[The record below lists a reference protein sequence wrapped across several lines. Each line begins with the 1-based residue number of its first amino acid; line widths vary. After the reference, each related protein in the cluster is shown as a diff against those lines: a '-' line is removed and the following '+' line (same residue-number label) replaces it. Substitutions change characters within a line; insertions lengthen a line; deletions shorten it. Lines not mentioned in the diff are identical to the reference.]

1 MQSLACVES
10 AQAAYCGKYGKQIMI
25 EQIAAFWKLSPQTT
39 ERILYSAAA
48 FIFLFLLKEITGR
61 VMNRNVE
68 DDKRRYHARKLIA
81 YIHTGVVFLVIG
93 SIWFRGMTS
102 LGTFLGL
109 MSAGL
114 AVALHDPI
122 SNIAGFFFIEARKP
136 FRVGDRVEIDGT
148 QGDVIDIRLFQFSI
162 VEVGNWVDADQSTGR
177 IIHVPNNLAL
187 RKPLANSHT
196 GFEYIWN
203 EIPVLITFE
212 SDWKKAKALLLK
224 IGRENT
230 EFLSLGAQ
238 AQIRK
243 AAQKYL
249 IIAGKLTPTVYTDV
263 KDSGVCLTI
272 RYLVNPRQRRG
283 TEQKIWEEILDA
295 FAENS
300 DIWLAYPTIRYYSA
314 PAASSLNDPNQEK
327 L

>member
-1 MQSLACVES
+1 
-10 AQAAYCGKYGKQIMI
+10 MI
-25 EQIAAFWKLSPQTT
+25 EDIAVLLNVSPMTA
-39 ERILYSAAA
+39 ERILYTIAA
-48 FIFLFLLKEITGR
+48 FLVLFLLKELTCRLLI
-61 VMNRNVE
+61 RNVE
-68 DDKRRYHARKLIA
+68 DDKRRYHARKTITYVYFVIL
-81 YIHTGVVFLVIG
+81 FLVIG

-109 MSAGL
+109 ASAGL

-136 FRVGDRVEIDGT
+136 FRVGDRIEIDGT

-177 IIHVPNNLAL
+177 IIHVPNQMTL
-187 RKPLANSHT
+187 RKPLANSHV

-203 EIPVLITFE
+203 EVPVLITFE
-212 SDWKKAKALLLK
+212 SDWKKAKELLLK

-230 EFLSLGAQ
+230 EYLSQGAQ

-243 AAQKYL
+243 AARKYL
-249 IIAGKLTPTVYTDV
+249 IVAGKLTPTVYTDV
-263 KDSGVCLTI
+263 KDSGVNLTI

-283 TEQKIWEEILDA
+283 TEQKIWEEVLDA
-295 FAENS
+295 FAENPNI
-300 DIWLAYPTIRYYSA
+300 DLAYPTVRYYTQAA
-314 PAASSLNDPNQEK
+314 PKPVDRSNPEHT
-327 L
+327 